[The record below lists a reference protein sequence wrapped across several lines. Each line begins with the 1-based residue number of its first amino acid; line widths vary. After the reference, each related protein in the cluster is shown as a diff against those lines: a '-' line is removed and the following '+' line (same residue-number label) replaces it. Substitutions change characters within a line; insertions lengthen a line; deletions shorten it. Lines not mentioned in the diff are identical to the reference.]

1 MKSSLK
7 SPNHHE
13 KTLKNHEII
22 IEITI
27 FPCSKAQ
34 FLSKTGF
41 CAGPPSPGKPASNAG
56 VERRNVPPQQLL
68 VSLGQLA
75 GLFGK
80 VYPIVNFWRKPM
92 VSLGLFCSFFCWI
105 LDDLGWFFW
114 DNSAHIAVQAK
125 F

>member
-7 SPNHHE
+7 SPF
-13 KTLKNHEII
+13 
-22 IEITI
+22 

-92 VSLGLFCSFFCWI
+92 VSLGLFCSFFL
-105 LDDLGWFFW
+105 LDFG
-114 DNSAHIAVQAK
+114 
-125 F
+125 